1 MTEDSKGA
9 SGAPSRP
16 AGMAQRVVASLSA
29 ALRQVR
35 EHHRVSGPLWTASLL
50 VDRVVPG
57 APGLWPD
64 RMIAAPVLS
73 AQVEVILRAWGMSE
87 EHIAITTRHLIY
99 ADLHGIDSHG
109 CAMLFSYHRNL
120 AAGNLNMRPEVRVVR
135 ESGTTAV
142 VDGGGGLG
150 HVAAE
155 MAMELA
161 IRKCQ
166 ATGMGSVAVR
176 NSGHFGAAGAYA
188 AMAVESGLLGIV
200 TSNTA
205 EPAIVPTFGLEARL
219 GTNPLCFAAPALR
232 NKPFLLDMATSTAPL
247 GKLVLAWRR
256 GKSIPTGWA
265 QDRRGRPVT
274 NARRAWGLRRLTPL
288 GSTREMGGHKGYG
301 LAGMVEILSSVLPGV
316 RAHQAGDIPRVGHF
330 FLALDPARFRDQ
342 GDFES
347 DLDGMID
354 TLRACP
360 PADPREPVMV
370 AGDPEYAVCATR
382 AISGIPLSRSTV
394 EDIRTVCDSHGVEF
408 LLDRST

>member
-1 MTEDSKGA
+1 
-9 SGAPSRP
+9 
-16 AGMAQRVVASLSA
+16 MAQRVVASLSA

-161 IRKCQ
+161 IR
-166 ATGMGSVAVR
+166 
-176 NSGHFGAAGAYA
+176 
-188 AMAVESGLLGIV
+188 
-200 TSNTA
+200 
-205 EPAIVPTFGLEARL
+205 
-219 GTNPLCFAAPALR
+219 
-232 NKPFLLDMATSTAPL
+232 
-247 GKLVLAWRR
+247 
-256 GKSIPTGWA
+256 
-265 QDRRGRPVT
+265 
-274 NARRAWGLRRLTPL
+274 
-288 GSTREMGGHKGYG
+288 
-301 LAGMVEILSSVLPGV
+301 
-316 RAHQAGDIPRVGHF
+316 
-330 FLALDPARFRDQ
+330 
-342 GDFES
+342 
-347 DLDGMID
+347 
-354 TLRACP
+354 
-360 PADPREPVMV
+360 
-370 AGDPEYAVCATR
+370 
-382 AISGIPLSRSTV
+382 
-394 EDIRTVCDSHGVEF
+394 
-408 LLDRST
+408 